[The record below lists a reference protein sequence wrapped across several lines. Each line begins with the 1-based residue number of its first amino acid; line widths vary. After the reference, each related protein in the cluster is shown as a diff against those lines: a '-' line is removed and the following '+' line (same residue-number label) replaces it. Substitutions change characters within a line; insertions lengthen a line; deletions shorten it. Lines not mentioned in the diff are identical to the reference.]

1 MGKKGQIFLTGG
13 FLVIHEEG
21 MREVKK
27 KITSR
32 LTSTGKIH

>member
-27 KITSR
+27 KN
-32 LTSTGKIH
+32 HQ